1 MADKVLPFEFVL
13 SLSLSPALC
22 SDGNADFHGYF
33 VSILLL
39 IHLLWSVITVKYP
52 FLTPMFN
59 FPRVETLYCFNKLQT
74 NQQDQWKHSLPQQ
87 NKSDYFESFF
97 IDSHTIFH
105 KAVHTI

>member
-13 SLSLSPALC
+13 SLSPRLC
-22 SDGNADFHGYF
+22 VQMAMQIFMDT

-59 FPRVETLYCFNKLQT
+59 FPRVEILYCFNKLQT
-74 NQQDQWKHSLPQQ
+74 NQQDQ
-87 NKSDYFESFF
+87 
-97 IDSHTIFH
+97 
-105 KAVHTI
+105 